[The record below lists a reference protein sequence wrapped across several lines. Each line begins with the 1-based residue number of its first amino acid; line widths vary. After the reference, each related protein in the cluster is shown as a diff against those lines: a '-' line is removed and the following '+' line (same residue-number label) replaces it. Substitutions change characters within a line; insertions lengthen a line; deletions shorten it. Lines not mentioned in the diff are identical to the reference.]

1 MECFMDAFAFCIVV
15 CLGIGVIALFVR
27 IFNKGKSLTHAR
39 SEECYGVVH
48 TILTKPEYD
57 DIPGNI
63 YYYEFRNQTGD
74 MM

>member
-1 MECFMDAFAFCIVV
+1 MDAFAFCIVV

-27 IFNKGKSLTHAR
+27 IFNKRKSSPHAR
-39 SEECYGVVH
+39 TEECYGVVH

-57 DIPGNI
+57 DVPGNI
-63 YYYEFRNQTGD
+63 YYDEFRNHTGD

>member
-1 MECFMDAFAFCIVV
+1 MDAFVFCVVV
-15 CLGIGVIALFVR
+15 CVGIGIIALFVKL
-27 IFNKGKSLTHAR
+27 FNKGKSLSHAR
-39 SEECYGVVH
+39 VKECYGVVH

-63 YYYEFRNQTGD
+63 YYDEFRNQTGD

>member
-1 MECFMDAFAFCIVV
+1 MDAFAFCVIV
-15 CLGIGVIALFVR
+15 CLGIGVIALFVK
-27 IFNKGKSLTHAR
+27 IFNKGKSLPHAR
-39 SEECYGVVH
+39 VKECYGVVH

-63 YYYEFRNQTGD
+63 YYDEFRYQTGD

>member
-1 MECFMDAFAFCIVV
+1 MDAFAFCVVV
-15 CLGIGVIALFVR
+15 CAGIGIIALFVR
-27 IFNKGKSLTHAR
+27 IFNKGKSLPNAR

-63 YYYEFRNQTGD
+63 YYDEFKNQTGEI
-74 MM
+74 M